1 MRIIDIIG
9 LGVIAGII
17 GSRVHEYLNKRRVY
31 NQLKL
36 IHRYLK
42 IMDMDDI
49 MIRHKG
55 KVFYIVADS
64 LTEDPIYK
72 KLLYVNE
79 ELVLTAYELNHG
91 NTNSRQLEYNHD
103 RSEYEVDKLQRLA
116 YKKLKRIYYEKYLK
130 VDYSFKSFWED

>member
-1 MRIIDIIG
+1 MRIIYIIG
-9 LGVIAGII
+9 LGIIAGII

-49 MIRHKG
+49 MIMHKG
-55 KVFYIVADS
+55 KVFYIVVDS

-103 RSEYEVDKLQRLA
+103 RSEYEIDKLQRLA
-116 YKKLKRIYYEKYLK
+116 YKKLKRLYYEKYLK

>member
-9 LGVIAGII
+9 LGVLAGII
-17 GSRVHEYLNKRRVY
+17 GSRLYEYLNKKYVY
-31 NQLKL
+31 SQLKL

-49 MIRHKG
+49 MIRHNG
-55 KVFYIVADS
+55 KVFYIVVDS
-64 LTEDPIYK
+64 LPEDPIYK

-103 RSEYEVDKLQRLA
+103 RSEYEVNKLQKLA
-116 YKKLKRIYYEKYLK
+116 YKKLKRMYHEKYLK
-130 VDYSFKSFWED
+130 VDYNFTSFWED

>member
-9 LGVIAGII
+9 LGVLAGVI
-17 GSRVHEYLNKRRVY
+17 GSRLYEYLNKRRVY

-42 IMDMDDI
+42 IMNMNGI
-49 MIRHKG
+49 VIRHKG
-55 KVFYIVADS
+55 KVFYIAVDS
-64 LTEDPIYK
+64 LPEDPVYK

-91 NTNSRQLEYNHD
+91 NTNSRQLEYNYD

-116 YKKLKRIYYEKYLK
+116 YKKLKRMYYKKYLK

>member
-1 MRIIDIIG
+1 MIIINIIV

-17 GSRVHEYLNKRRVY
+17 GSILHEYLNKRRVY
-31 NQLKL
+31 TQLKL

-55 KVFYIVADS
+55 KVFYIVVDS
-64 LTEDPIYK
+64 LPEDPIYK

-103 RSEYEVDKLQRLA
+103 RSEYEIDKLQRLA
-116 YKKLKRIYYEKYLK
+116 YKKLKRLYYEKYLK